1 MTMIQNTL
9 ECDKYL
15 PTRRAA
21 ALVLTDILNGMDD
34 LQQFQ
39 EYLLPIYRTLKHLV
53 ENDTDL
59 HVRVHATNG
68 LSRLKD
74 KVKELF
80 TTEPKME
87 KDIRIFDVK
96 SDDKAILFK

>member
-9 ECDKYL
+9 QCDKYL

-39 EYLLPIYRTLKHLV
+39 EYLLPIYRTLKHLS

-59 HVRVHATNG
+59 HVQVHAMNG

-80 TTEPKME
+80 KTEPNMQKE
-87 KDIRIFDVK
+87 IRILDVK
-96 SDDKAILFK
+96 SDEKPIFFK